1 MFWKDEQTFIF
12 GKYKLYRFQEDR
24 RRSWGEKI
32 QVWIKLCQKSGNQKI
47 NGINCSLSPQSLV
60 WLLTSPRINDGAAIT
75 IICCT
80 NIHLSNTPWRSLYS
94 SPVIIINSSPFASVA
109 RVSAAAACSGLTQTR
124 WADRRGAAGRS
135 HSSWEHTSPP
145 WPRSLKSEQSIISSW
160 SLLHNSSSSWSRGQ
174 KLWVY
179 LSLILTLLVRSGAR
193 PQSQRAG
200 WPEGQSVDSLPQ
212 SWTRCCQCGWGSWDT
227 PGYPAEAS
235 WGTWPRPGQKWE
247 DVKLRKNKI
256 SRGGGSRIEIND
268 GRKCSDGSNSQQKPR
283 DNPSN
288 DIS

>member
-1 MFWKDEQTFIF
+1 MMYKFNWQEQVCFERMNRRLFLENINCKDFRKT
-12 GKYKLYRFQEDR
+12 GGW

-109 RVSAAAACSGLTQTR
+109 RVSAAAACSALTLTR
-124 WADRRGAAGRS
+124 WAGRRGAAGRS

-145 WPRSLKSEQSIISSW
+145 WPRSLK
-160 SLLHNSSSSWSRGQ
+160 
-174 KLWVY
+174 
-179 LSLILTLLVRSGAR
+179 
-193 PQSQRAG
+193 
-200 WPEGQSVDSLPQ
+200 
-212 SWTRCCQCGWGSWDT
+212 
-227 PGYPAEAS
+227 
-235 WGTWPRPGQKWE
+235 
-247 DVKLRKNKI
+247 
-256 SRGGGSRIEIND
+256 
-268 GRKCSDGSNSQQKPR
+268 
-283 DNPSN
+283 
-288 DIS
+288 